1 MVRTPGFQCSGHGSI
16 LGQGTEI
23 LRNVWCSQKKKKKK
37 YQINNLSYHVKKL
50 TDSKLNLKQ
59 AEEKNNKDQSKKIS
73 ETENRITHKKNQ
85 RNQKLFLSDNQ
96 VGKSLARLIREK
108 RRHKLLT
115 LRMRANTASHSAVV
129 Y

>member
-1 MVRTPGFQCSGHGSI
+1 MQS
-16 LGQGTEI
+16 
-23 LRNVWCSQKKKKKK
+23 KKKKK

>member
-1 MVRTPGFQCSGHGSI
+1 MQS
-16 LGQGTEI
+16 
-23 LRNVWCSQKKKKKK
+23 KKKKK

-115 LRMRANTASHSAVV
+115 
-129 Y
+129 